1 MNYKGTEKNTYA
13 FCVALFL
20 VINLVL
26 LGLAAACSLET
37 AAVKAES
44 GVIREAAQE
53 LAEINSELAETNAE
67 LRDALV
73 TLSGEY
79 HKLWDTT
86 HKEPAA
92 WNDIGECLI
101 THYCDCSECCGKSDG
116 ITASGTQAAEGRTV
130 SVDTDL
136 IPLGS
141 EVLINGVVYIAED
154 TGVSGHHVDLYINS
168 HEQAIQM
175 GTYKTNV
182 SWR

>member
-20 VINLVL
+20 VITLVL
-26 LGLAAACSLET
+26 LGLAAACYLET

-44 GVIREAAQE
+44 EGIRGAAQE
-53 LAEINSELAETNAE
+53 LAETNSELVETNAE

-79 HKLWDTT
+79 HRLWDAT
-86 HKEPAA
+86 HKEETA
-92 WNDIGECLI
+92 WHDIGECLV
-101 THYCDCSECCGKSDG
+101 THYCNCQECCGKSDG
-116 ITASGTQAAEGRTV
+116 ITASGARATEGRTV

-154 TGVSGHHVDLYINS
+154 TGVSGHHIDLYINS
-168 HEQAIQM
+168 HEQSLQM